1 MKKSTTTIET
11 CRTELY
17 LTLWNKG
24 NKETF
29 TYKVYVF
36 TPKVP
41 ITIETAEKL
50 VKQKHYFIPVSE
62 TDTPVDDLAW
72 INDSIVLDIEL
83 GAHKMLRRE
92 ITADEWYYSGCKVK
106 SDAHSLVRNM
116 HVYAVNA
123 TTYFK
128 DSKSVIECTYH
139 VISFRSLTSD
149 SIKKQVVSEID
160 DRYVLLE
167 MDMDNVQE
175 EETTIYLSEL
185 QAYSIWC

>member
-50 VKQKHYFIPVSE
+50 VKQKHYLIPLSE
-62 TDTPVDDLAW
+62 TDTPTDDLAW

-83 GAHKMLRRE
+83 GGHKMFRRD
-92 ITADEWYYSGCKVK
+92 ITAYEWYYSGSKVK
-106 SDAHSLVRNM
+106 PASHSLVRNM

-123 TTYFK
+123 TTYIK

-139 VISFRSLTSD
+139 VMSFRSLTNET
-149 SIKKQVVSEID
+149 IKKQVVSEVS

-167 MDMDNVQE
+167 MDMDNVQQ
-175 EETTIYLSEL
+175 EETPIYISEL
-185 QAYSIWC
+185 QAYGVWC